1 MANLTQVVAGQATLG
16 EWMGN
21 LTRIVPNLRRR
32 WKVVL
37 ILAVLGGAAGY
48 TYGLQHP
55 RKHQAEMI
63 IAVED
68 DDSNGWQ
75 NLLQQF
81 GIDVGGN
88 NPGGI
93 FKGDALIRLFTTRS
107 MVERTLLKDVQY
119 GDGTQG
125 MLANRLWPQ
134 TKMAQ
139 AEVFKGLE
147 FPADR
152 ADFTPLHDS
161 AMMLL
166 YQYTTKEVVSADKP
180 ERKLSLIMLR
190 ASHTDKYFAH
200 AYCVTAI
207 DQTAE
212 YYVELLT
219 SKAKSNLKVLRREA
233 DSVQILMQKNLVTS
247 ASSSDLNINPNRAA
261 LRVDQN
267 RALVEL
273 QVSVTLYGE
282 IIKNLKLAEIGMRKQ
297 TPIIQIVDYPQ
308 FPLNQVGMRPW
319 QWAFVV
325 ALIASGVYAVWVS
338 LLPLPKSDS
347 HA

>member
-1 MANLTQVVAGQATLG
+1 MANLTEVVSGQATLG
-16 EWMGN
+16 DWMRNFLKIGPT
-21 LTRIVPNLRRR
+21 LKRS
-32 WKVVL
+32 WKGL
-37 ILAVLGGAAGY
+37 LACAVLGGTLGLW
-48 TYGLQHP
+48 YGIINP
-55 RKHQAEMI
+55 KKYQAEMI

-93 FKGDALIRLFTTRS
+93 FKGDALIRLFSTRS
-107 MVERTLLKDVQY
+107 MVERTLMQNVEF
-119 GDGTQG
+119 GDGTSG
-125 MLANRLWPQ
+125 TLANRLWPQ

-139 AEVFKGLE
+139 AEVFKGFS
-147 FPADR
+147 FPTKRDE
-152 ADFTPLHDS
+152 FTPLHDS

-166 YQYTTKEVVSADKP
+166 YRYAAEEVINADKP

-190 ASHTDKYFAH
+190 ATHTDKYFAH
-200 AYCVTAI
+200 AYVTTAI
-207 DQTAE
+207 DQTAS

-219 SKAKSNLKVLRREA
+219 SKAKSNLRVLRREA
-233 DSVQILMQKNLVTS
+233 DSVQILMQQNLMNS
-247 ASSSDLNINPNRAA
+247 ANSSDLNINPNRAS
-261 LRVDQN
+261 LRIDQN

-308 FPLNQVGMRPW
+308 FPLNRVGMSPLM
-319 QWAFVV
+319 WAAIGSF
-325 ALIASGVYAVWVS
+325 IASAIFLVMVS
-338 LLPLPKSDS
+338 LVPESKSE
-347 HA
+347 

>member
-1 MANLTQVVAGQATLG
+1 MANLTDVVAGQASLG
-16 EWMGN
+16 EWILN
-21 LTRIVPNLRRR
+21 LLKFGSILRRW
-32 WKVVL
+32 WKGLIVVL
-37 ILAVLGGAAGY
+37 ILGAILGF
-48 TYGLQHP
+48 TYGILNP
-55 RKHQAEMI
+55 RKYQAEMI

-93 FKGDALIRLFTTRS
+93 FKGDALIRLFSTRN
-107 MVERTLLKDVQY
+107 MVERTLLQEVEF
-119 GDGTQG
+119 GDGTTG
-125 MLANRLWPQ
+125 MLANRLWAQ
-134 TKMAQ
+134 TKMSK
-139 AEVFKGLE
+139 AEIFKGLS

-152 ADFTPLHDS
+152 SLFTPLHDY

-166 YQYTTKEVVSADKP
+166 YRHTAEEVINADKP

-190 ASHTDKYFAH
+190 ATHTDKYFEH
-200 AYCVTAI
+200 AYVTTAI
-207 DQTAE
+207 DQTAN

-219 SKAKSNLKVLRREA
+219 SKAKSNLRVLRREA
-233 DSVQILMQKNLVTS
+233 DSVQILMQQNLVNS

-261 LRVDQN
+261 LRVDHN

-273 QVSVTLYGE
+273 QVSVTIYGE

-308 FPLNQVGMRPW
+308 FPLARVGMSPIM
-319 QWAFVV
+319 WAAVGGF
-325 ALIASGVYAVWVS
+325 IASSIFLVLVS
-338 LLPLPKSDS
+338 LVPEKRD
-347 HA
+347 

>member
-1 MANLTQVVAGQATLG
+1 MANLTDVVAGRATLG
-16 EWMGN
+16 DWMRN
-21 LTRIVPNLRRR
+21 LLQLGGILRRR
-32 WKVVL
+32 WKGLFLMALV
-37 ILAVLGGAAGY
+37 GAALGLV
-48 TYGLQHP
+48 YGLANP
-55 RKHQAEMI
+55 RKFQAEMI

-93 FKGDALIRLFTTRS
+93 FKGDALIRLFTTRN
-107 MVERTLLKDVQY
+107 MVERTLLQEVEF
-119 GDGTQG
+119 GDGTQSL
-125 MLANRLWPQ
+125 LANRLWPQ
-134 TKMAQ
+134 TKMAK
-139 AEVFKGLE
+139 AEVFKDLS

-152 ADFTPLHDS
+152 EAFTPLHDS

-166 YQYTTKEVVSADKP
+166 YRYTAEEVINADKP

-190 ASHTDKYFAH
+190 ATHTDKYFAH
-200 AYCVTAI
+200 AYVTTAI
-207 DQTAE
+207 DQTAN

-219 SKAKSNLKVLRREA
+219 SKAKSNLRVLRREA
-233 DSVQILMQKNLVTS
+233 DSVQMLMQKNLISS
-247 ASSSDLNINPNRAA
+247 ANSSDLNINPNRAA

-308 FPLNQVGMRPW
+308 FPLNRVGMPVW
-319 QWAFVV
+319 QWAAIGAFIAAGVFLV
-325 ALIASGVYAVWVS
+325 IASLIPESPNA
-338 LLPLPKSDS
+338 
-347 HA
+347 

>member
-1 MANLTQVVAGQATLG
+1 MASLTEVVAGQANLG
-16 EWMGN
+16 DWMLNVLKIGS
-21 LTRIVPNLRRR
+21 IVRR
-32 WKVVL
+32 WWKGLLVIV
-37 ILAVLGGAAGY
+37 ILGAAAGLL
-48 TYGLQHP
+48 YGLANP
-55 RKHQAEMI
+55 RKYQAEMI

-93 FKGDALIRLFTTRS
+93 FKGDALIRLFSTRN
-107 MVERTLLKDVQY
+107 MVERTLLQEVEF
-119 GDGTQG
+119 GDGTKSL
-125 MLANRLWPQ
+125 LANRLWPQ
-134 TKMAQ
+134 TKMAK
-139 AEVFKGLE
+139 AEVFKDFS

-152 ADFTPLHDS
+152 AAFTPLHDS

-166 YQYTTKEVVSADKP
+166 YRHTAEEVINADKP

-190 ASHTDKYFAH
+190 ATHTDKYFAH
-200 AYCVTAI
+200 AYVTTAI
-207 DQTAE
+207 DQTAN

-219 SKAKSNLKVLRREA
+219 SKAKSNLRVLRREA
-233 DSVQILMQKNLVTS
+233 DSVEMLMQKNLVSS
-247 ASSSDLNINPNRAA
+247 ANSSDLNINPNRAA

-308 FPLNQVGMRPW
+308 FPLNRVGMSPIV
-319 QWAFVV
+319 WA
-325 ALIASGVYAVWVS
+325 ALGSLIASGIFLVVVS
-338 LLPLPKSDS
+338 LIPESPNR
-347 HA
+347 

>member
-1 MANLTQVVAGQATLG
+1 MANLTDVVAGRATLG
-16 EWMGN
+16 DWMLN
-21 LTRIVPNLRRR
+21 LLQLGGILRRN
-32 WKVVL
+32 WKGF
-37 ILAVLGGAAGY
+37 ILVAIVGSGLGLL
-48 TYGLQHP
+48 YGLANP
-55 RKHQAEMI
+55 RKYQAEMI

-81 GIDVGGN
+81 GIDVGGS

-93 FKGDALIRLFTTRS
+93 FKGDALIRLFSTRNL
-107 MVERTLLKDVQY
+107 VERTLLQDVEF
-119 GDGTQG
+119 GDGTRG
-125 MLANRLWPQ
+125 LLANRLWPQ
-134 TKMAQ
+134 TKMAK
-139 AEVFKGLE
+139 AEAFNNLT

-152 ADFTPLHDS
+152 KAFTPLHDS

-166 YQYTTKEVVSADKP
+166 YRYTAEEVINADKP

-190 ASHTDKYFAH
+190 ATHTDKYFTH
-200 AYCVTAI
+200 AYVTTAI
-207 DQTAE
+207 DQTAD

-219 SKAKSNLKVLRREA
+219 SKAKANLKVLRREA
-233 DSVQILMQKNLVTS
+233 DSVQMLMQKNLMSS
-247 ASSSDLNINPNRAA
+247 ANSSDLNINPNRAS

-308 FPLNQVGMRPW
+308 FPLNQVGMPAW
-319 QWAFVV
+319 QWSLVGAVIAIGVFGVV
-325 ALIASGVYAVWVS
+325 VS
-338 LLPLPKSDS
+338 LIPVRPTE
-347 HA
+347 

>member
-1 MANLTQVVAGQATLG
+1 MASLTDVVGGQATLG
-16 EWMGN
+16 DWMLN
-21 LTRIVPNLRRR
+21 LQNIGPVLRKRWRGLLLFAIVGS
-32 WKVVL
+32 
-37 ILAVLGGAAGY
+37 VLGLW
-48 TYGLQHP
+48 YGMIHP
-55 RKHQAEMI
+55 KKYQAEMT

-93 FKGDALIRLFTTRS
+93 FKGDALIRLFSTRS
-107 MVERTLLKDVQY
+107 MVERTLMQKIEF
-119 GDGTQG
+119 GDGKAGT
-125 MLANRLWPQ
+125 LANRLWPQ
-134 TKMAQ
+134 TKMAKSE
-139 AEVFKGLE
+139 AFKDFS
-147 FPADR
+147 FPAHRDE
-152 ADFTPLHDS
+152 FTPLHDS

-166 YQYTTKEVVSADKP
+166 YRYTAEEVISADKP

-190 ASHTDKYFAH
+190 ATHTDKYFAH
-200 AYCVTAI
+200 AYVNAAI
-207 DQTAE
+207 DQTAN

-219 SKAKSNLKVLRREA
+219 SKAKSNLRVLRREA
-233 DSVQILMQKNLVTS
+233 DSVQMLMQQNLMNS
-247 ASSSDLNINPNRAA
+247 ANSSDLNINPNRAS
-261 LRVDQN
+261 LRIDQN

-308 FPLNQVGMRPW
+308 FPLIQVGMSRLM
-319 QWAFVV
+319 WAAIGGFV
-325 ALIASGVYAVWVS
+325 AASIFLVIVS
-338 LLPLPKSDS
+338 MVPESKSV
-347 HA
+347 

>member
-1 MANLTQVVAGQATLG
+1 MANLTDVVAGQASLG
-16 EWMGN
+16 EWILN
-21 LTRIVPNLRRR
+21 LLKFGSILGR
-32 WKVVL
+32 WWKGLIVVL
-37 ILAVLGGAAGY
+37 ILGAILGF
-48 TYGLQHP
+48 TYGILNP
-55 RKHQAEMI
+55 RKYQAEMI

-93 FKGDALIRLFTTRS
+93 FKGDALIRLFSTRN
-107 MVERTLLKDVQY
+107 MVERTLLQEVEF
-119 GDGTQG
+119 GDGTTG
-125 MLANRLWPQ
+125 MLANRLWAQ
-134 TKMAQ
+134 TKMSK
-139 AEVFKGLE
+139 AEIFKGLS

-152 ADFTPLHDS
+152 SLFTPLHDS

-166 YQYTTKEVVSADKP
+166 YRHTAEEVINADKP

-190 ASHTDKYFAH
+190 ATHTDKYFAH
-200 AYCVTAI
+200 AYVTTAI
-207 DQTAE
+207 DQTAN

-219 SKAKSNLKVLRREA
+219 SKAKSNLRVLRREA
-233 DSVQILMQKNLVTS
+233 DSVQILMQQNLVNS

-273 QVSVTLYGE
+273 QVSVTIYGE
-282 IIKNLKLAEIGMRKQ
+282 IIRNLKLAEIGMRKQ

-308 FPLNQVGMRPW
+308 FPLARVGMSPIM
-319 QWAFVV
+319 WAAVRGF
-325 ALIASGVYAVWVS
+325 IASSIFLVLVS
-338 LLPLPKSDS
+338 LVPEKRD
-347 HA
+347 

>member
-1 MANLTQVVAGQATLG
+1 MANLTDVVAGQASLG
-16 EWMGN
+16 ELILN
-21 LTRIVPNLRRR
+21 LLKFGSILRRW
-32 WKVVL
+32 WKGLIVVL
-37 ILAVLGGAAGY
+37 ILGAILGF
-48 TYGLQHP
+48 TYGILNP
-55 RKHQAEMI
+55 RKYQAEMI

-93 FKGDALIRLFTTRS
+93 FKGDALIRLFSTRN
-107 MVERTLLKDVQY
+107 MVERTLLQEVEFGDV
-119 GDGTQG
+119 TTG
-125 MLANRLWPQ
+125 MLANRLWAQ
-134 TKMAQ
+134 TKMSK
-139 AEVFKGLE
+139 AEIFKGLS

-152 ADFTPLHDS
+152 SLFTPLHDS

-166 YQYTTKEVVSADKP
+166 YRHTAEEVINADKP

-190 ASHTDKYFAH
+190 ATHTDKYFAH
-200 AYCVTAI
+200 AYVTTAI
-207 DQTAE
+207 DQTAN

-219 SKAKSNLKVLRREA
+219 SKAKSNLRVLRREA
-233 DSVQILMQKNLVTS
+233 DSVQILMQQNLVNS

-273 QVSVTLYGE
+273 QVSVTIYGE

-308 FPLNQVGMRPW
+308 FPLARVGMSPIM
-319 QWAFVV
+319 WAAVGGF
-325 ALIASGVYAVWVS
+325 IASSIFLVLVS
-338 LLPLPKSDS
+338 LVPEKRD
-347 HA
+347 

>member
-1 MANLTQVVAGQATLG
+1 MANLTDVVAGQASLG
-16 EWMGN
+16 ELILN
-21 LTRIVPNLRRR
+21 LLKFGSILRRW
-32 WKVVL
+32 WKGLIVVL
-37 ILAVLGGAAGY
+37 ILGAILGF
-48 TYGLQHP
+48 TYGILNP
-55 RKHQAEMI
+55 RKYQAEMI

-93 FKGDALIRLFTTRS
+93 FKGDALIRLFSTRN
-107 MVERTLLKDVQY
+107 MVERTLLQEVEFGDV
-119 GDGTQG
+119 TTG
-125 MLANRLWPQ
+125 MLANRLWAQ
-134 TKMAQ
+134 TKMSK
-139 AEVFKGLE
+139 AEIFKGLS

-152 ADFTPLHDS
+152 SLFTPLHDS

-166 YQYTTKEVVSADKP
+166 YRHTAEEVINADKP

-190 ASHTDKYFAH
+190 ATHTDKYFAH
-200 AYCVTAI
+200 AYVTTAI
-207 DQTAE
+207 DQTAN

-219 SKAKSNLKVLRREA
+219 SKAKSNLRVLRREA
-233 DSVQILMQKNLVTS
+233 DSVQILMQQNLVNS

-273 QVSVTLYGE
+273 HVSVTIYGE

-308 FPLNQVGMRPW
+308 FPLARVGMSPIM
-319 QWAFVV
+319 WAAVGGF
-325 ALIASGVYAVWVS
+325 IASSIFLVLVS
-338 LLPLPKSDS
+338 LVPEKRD
-347 HA
+347 

>member
-1 MANLTQVVAGQATLG
+1 MANLTEVVSGQATLG
-16 EWMGN
+16 DWLAN
-21 LTRIVPNLRRR
+21 RSYILPNLMRR
-32 WKVVL
+32 WRVL
-37 ILAVLGGAAGY
+37 LLLAILGAAAGY
-48 TYGLQHP
+48 YYGLQHP

-107 MVERTLLKDVQY
+107 MVERTLLQDVEF
-119 GDGTQG
+119 GDGTRG
-125 MLANRLWPQ
+125 LLANRLWPQ
-134 TKMAQ
+134 TKMAK
-139 AEVFKGLE
+139 AEVFKDLS

-152 ADFTPLHDS
+152 SAFTPLQDS

-166 YQYTTKEVVSADKP
+166 YKYTAEHVVSADKP

-207 DQTAE
+207 DQTAQ

-233 DSVQILMQKNLVTS
+233 DSVQMLMQQNLQTS

-319 QWAFVV
+319 QWAAVV
-325 ALIASGVYAVWVS
+325 ALIAVGGFAVWVS
-338 LLPLPKSDS
+338 LLPRPK
-347 HA
+347 A

>member
-1 MANLTQVVAGQATLG
+1 MANLTDVVAGRATLG
-16 EWMGN
+16 DWMLN
-21 LTRIVPNLRRR
+21 LLKLSGILRRF
-32 WKVVL
+32 WKG
-37 ILAVLGGAAGY
+37 ILLFAVLGGLLGLL
-48 TYGLQHP
+48 YGLANP
-55 RKHQAEMI
+55 RKYQAEMI

-81 GIDVGGN
+81 GIDVGGS

-93 FKGDALIRLFTTRS
+93 FKGDALIRLFSTRNL
-107 MVERTLLKDVQY
+107 VERTLLQEVEF
-119 GDGTQG
+119 GDGTRSS
-125 MLANRLWPQ
+125 LANRLWPQ
-134 TKMAQ
+134 TKMAK
-139 AEVFKGLE
+139 AEVFNGFS

-152 ADFTPLHDS
+152 KAFTPLHDS

-166 YQYTTKEVVSADKP
+166 YRYTAEEVINADKP

-190 ASHTDKYFAH
+190 ATHTDKYFTH
-200 AYCVTAI
+200 AYVTTAI
-207 DQTAE
+207 DQTAS

-219 SKAKSNLKVLRREA
+219 SKAKANLQVLRREA
-233 DSVQILMQKNLVTS
+233 DSVQMLMQKNLLSS
-247 ASSSDLNINPNRAA
+247 ANSSDLNINPNRAS

-308 FPLNQVGMRPW
+308 FPLNQVGMPAW
-319 QWAFVV
+319 QWSVIGAIVAAAVFFVV
-325 ALIASGVYAVWVS
+325 ASLI
-338 LLPLPKSDS
+338 PQRD
-347 HA
+347 

>member
-1 MANLTQVVAGQATLG
+1 MANLTDVVAGRATLG
-16 EWMGN
+16 DWMRN
-21 LTRIVPNLRRR
+21 LLQLGGILRLR
-32 WKVVL
+32 WKGLFLMALV
-37 ILAVLGGAAGY
+37 GAALGLV
-48 TYGLQHP
+48 YGLANP
-55 RKHQAEMI
+55 RKFQAEMI

-93 FKGDALIRLFTTRS
+93 FKGDALIRLFTTRN
-107 MVERTLLKDVQY
+107 MVERTLLQEVEF
-119 GDGTQG
+119 GDGTQSL
-125 MLANRLWPQ
+125 LANRLWPQ
-134 TKMAQ
+134 TKMAK
-139 AEVFKGLE
+139 AEVFKDLS

-152 ADFTPLHDS
+152 EAFTPLHDS

-166 YQYTTKEVVSADKP
+166 YRYTAEEVINADKP

-190 ASHTDKYFAH
+190 ATHTDKYFAH
-200 AYCVTAI
+200 AYVTTAI
-207 DQTAE
+207 DQTAN

-219 SKAKSNLKVLRREA
+219 SKAKSNLRVLRREA
-233 DSVQILMQKNLVTS
+233 DSVQMLMQKNLISS
-247 ASSSDLNINPNRAA
+247 ANSSDLNINPNRAA

-308 FPLNQVGMRPW
+308 FPLNRVGMPAW
-319 QWAFVV
+319 QWAAIGAFIAAGVFLV
-325 ALIASGVYAVWVS
+325 IASLIPESPNA
-338 LLPLPKSDS
+338 
-347 HA
+347 

>member
-1 MANLTQVVAGQATLG
+1 MANLTDVVAGQASLG
-16 EWMGN
+16 EWILN
-21 LTRIVPNLRRR
+21 LLKFGSILRRW
-32 WKVVL
+32 WKGLIVVL
-37 ILAVLGGAAGY
+37 ILGAILGF
-48 TYGLQHP
+48 TYGILNP
-55 RKHQAEMI
+55 RKYQAEMI

-93 FKGDALIRLFTTRS
+93 FKGDALIRLFSTRN
-107 MVERTLLKDVQY
+107 MVERTLLQEVEF
-119 GDGTQG
+119 GDGTTG
-125 MLANRLWPQ
+125 MLANRLWAQ
-134 TKMAQ
+134 TKMSK
-139 AEVFKGLE
+139 AEIFKGLS

-152 ADFTPLHDS
+152 SLFTPLHDS

-166 YQYTTKEVVSADKP
+166 YRHTAEEVINADKP

-190 ASHTDKYFAH
+190 ATHTDKYFAH
-200 AYCVTAI
+200 AYVTTAI
-207 DQTAE
+207 DQTAN

-219 SKAKSNLKVLRREA
+219 SKAKSNLRVLRREA
-233 DSVQILMQKNLVTS
+233 DSVQILMQQNLVNS

-273 QVSVTLYGE
+273 QVSVTIYGE

-308 FPLNQVGMRPW
+308 FPLARVGMSPIM
-319 QWAFVV
+319 WAAVGGF
-325 ALIASGVYAVWVS
+325 IASSIFLVLVS
-338 LLPLPKSDS
+338 LVPEKRD
-347 HA
+347 

>member
-1 MANLTQVVAGQATLG
+1 MANLTDVVAGRATLG
-16 EWMGN
+16 DWMLN
-21 LTRIVPNLRRR
+21 LLKLSGILRRF
-32 WKVVL
+32 WKG
-37 ILAVLGGAAGY
+37 ILLFAVLGGLLGLL
-48 TYGLQHP
+48 YGLANP
-55 RKHQAEMI
+55 RKYQAEMI

-81 GIDVGGN
+81 GIDVGRS

-93 FKGDALIRLFTTRS
+93 FKGDALIRLFSTRNL
-107 MVERTLLKDVQY
+107 VERTLLQEVEF
-119 GDGTQG
+119 GDGTRSS
-125 MLANRLWPQ
+125 LANRLWPQ
-134 TKMAQ
+134 TKMAK
-139 AEVFKGLE
+139 AEVFNGFS

-152 ADFTPLHDS
+152 KAFTPLHDS

-166 YQYTTKEVVSADKP
+166 YRYTAEEVINADKP

-190 ASHTDKYFAH
+190 ATHTDKYFTH
-200 AYCVTAI
+200 AYVTTAI
-207 DQTAE
+207 DQTAS

-219 SKAKSNLKVLRREA
+219 SKAKANLQVLRREA
-233 DSVQILMQKNLVTS
+233 DSVQMLMQKNLLSS
-247 ASSSDLNINPNRAA
+247 ANSSDLNINPNRAS

-308 FPLNQVGMRPW
+308 FPLNQVGMPAW
-319 QWAFVV
+319 QWSVIGAIVAAAVFFVV
-325 ALIASGVYAVWVS
+325 ASLI
-338 LLPLPKSDS
+338 PQRD
-347 HA
+347 

>member
-1 MANLTQVVAGQATLG
+1 M
-16 EWMGN
+16 
-21 LTRIVPNLRRR
+21 
-32 WKVVL
+32 VL
-37 ILAVLGGAAGY
+37 ILGAILGF
-48 TYGLQHP
+48 TYGILNP
-55 RKHQAEMI
+55 RKYQAEMI

-93 FKGDALIRLFTTRS
+93 FKGDALIRLFSTRN
-107 MVERTLLKDVQY
+107 MVERTLLQEVEF
-119 GDGTQG
+119 GDGTTG
-125 MLANRLWPQ
+125 MLANRLWAQ
-134 TKMAQ
+134 TKMSK
-139 AEVFKGLE
+139 AEIFKGLS

-152 ADFTPLHDS
+152 SLFTPLHDS

-166 YQYTTKEVVSADKP
+166 YRHTAEEVINADKP

-190 ASHTDKYFAH
+190 ATHTDKYFAH
-200 AYCVTAI
+200 AYVTTAI
-207 DQTAE
+207 DQTAN

-219 SKAKSNLKVLRREA
+219 SKAKSNLRVLRREA
-233 DSVQILMQKNLVTS
+233 DSVQILMQQNLVNS

-273 QVSVTLYGE
+273 QVSVTIYGE

-308 FPLNQVGMRPW
+308 FPLARVGMSPIM
-319 QWAFVV
+319 WAAVGGF
-325 ALIASGVYAVWVS
+325 IASSIFLVLVS
-338 LLPLPKSDS
+338 LVPEKRD
-347 HA
+347 

>member
-1 MANLTQVVAGQATLG
+1 MANLTDVVAGQASLG
-16 EWMGN
+16 EWILN
-21 LTRIVPNLRRR
+21 LLKFGSILRRW
-32 WKVVL
+32 WKGLIVVL
-37 ILAVLGGAAGY
+37 ILGAILGF
-48 TYGLQHP
+48 TYGILNP
-55 RKHQAEMI
+55 RKYQAEMI

-93 FKGDALIRLFTTRS
+93 FKGDALIRLFSTRN
-107 MVERTLLKDVQY
+107 MVERTLLQEVEF
-119 GDGTQG
+119 GDGTTG
-125 MLANRLWPQ
+125 MLANRLWAQ
-134 TKMAQ
+134 TKMSK
-139 AEVFKGLE
+139 AEIFKGLS

-152 ADFTPLHDS
+152 SLFTPLHDS

-166 YQYTTKEVVSADKP
+166 YRHTAEEVINADKP

-190 ASHTDKYFAH
+190 ATHTDKYFAH
-200 AYCVTAI
+200 AYVTTAI
-207 DQTAE
+207 DQTAN

-219 SKAKSNLKVLRREA
+219 SKAKSNLRVLRREA
-233 DSVQILMQKNLVTS
+233 DSVQILMQQNLVNS

-261 LRVDQN
+261 LRVDKN

-273 QVSVTLYGE
+273 QVSVTIYGE

-308 FPLNQVGMRPW
+308 FPLARVGMSPIM
-319 QWAFVV
+319 WAAVGGF
-325 ALIASGVYAVWVS
+325 IASSIFLVLVS
-338 LLPLPKSDS
+338 LVPEKRD
-347 HA
+347 

>member
-1 MANLTQVVAGQATLG
+1 MANLTDVVAGQASLG
-16 EWMGN
+16 EWILN
-21 LTRIVPNLRRR
+21 LLKFGSILRRW
-32 WKVVL
+32 WKGLIVVL
-37 ILAVLGGAAGY
+37 ILGAILGF
-48 TYGLQHP
+48 TYGILNP
-55 RKHQAEMI
+55 RKYQAEMI

-93 FKGDALIRLFTTRS
+93 FKGDALIRLFSTRN
-107 MVERTLLKDVQY
+107 MVERTLLQEVEF
-119 GDGTQG
+119 GDGTTG
-125 MLANRLWPQ
+125 MLANRLWAQ
-134 TKMAQ
+134 TKMSK
-139 AEVFKGLE
+139 AEIFQGLS

-152 ADFTPLHDS
+152 SLFTPLHDS

-166 YQYTTKEVVSADKP
+166 YRHTAEEVINADKP

-190 ASHTDKYFAH
+190 ATHTDKYFAH
-200 AYCVTAI
+200 AYVTTAI
-207 DQTAE
+207 DQTAN

-219 SKAKSNLKVLRREA
+219 SKAKSNLRVLRREA
-233 DSVQILMQKNLVTS
+233 DSVQILMQQNLVNS

-273 QVSVTLYGE
+273 QVSVTIYGE

-308 FPLNQVGMRPW
+308 FPLARVGMSPIM
-319 QWAFVV
+319 WAAVGGF
-325 ALIASGVYAVWVS
+325 IASSIFLVLVS
-338 LLPLPKSDS
+338 LVPEKRD
-347 HA
+347 